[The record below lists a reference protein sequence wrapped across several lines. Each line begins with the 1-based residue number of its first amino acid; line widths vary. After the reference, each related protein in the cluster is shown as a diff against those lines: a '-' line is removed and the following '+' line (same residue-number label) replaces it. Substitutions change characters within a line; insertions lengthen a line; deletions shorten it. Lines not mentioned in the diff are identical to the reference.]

1 MSHLV
6 LVRHGQSEWN
16 EKNLFTGW
24 RNPDLTAQGIDEA
37 KAAGQALKQQGLV
50 FDLAFTS
57 DLQRAQKT
65 LTLLLAEQ
73 GQSDLPTTQNQAL
86 NERDY
91 GDLAG
96 LNKDD
101 ARKKW
106 GDEQVHIW
114 RRSYDTPPPG
124 GESLKDTGAR
134 VLPYYDSAILPLIK
148 AGKNILIAAHGNS
161 LRSLVM
167 RLEGLSSDEIL
178 DVNIDT
184 GVPYIYQMDEA
195 GAVLDKTVLAARFRL
210 KPVALTD
217 GCANRPKLPAGWRRF
232 RALREPKTRRPRH
245 ICRGSTISAR
255 QYLRPVRRNAPM
267 SRAPNKGQ
275 TPIAAPCPKR

>member
-24 RNPDLTAQGIDEA
+24 RDPDLTAQGIDEA

-134 VLPYYDSAILPLIK
+134 VLPYYDSDILPLIK

-167 RLEGLSSDEIL
+167 RLEGLSSAEIL

-184 GVPYIYQMDEA
+184 GVPYIYQMDA
-195 GAVLDKTVLAARFRL
+195 DGAVQDKTIL
-210 KPVALTD
+210 
-217 GCANRPKLPAGWRRF
+217 
-232 RALREPKTRRPRH
+232 
-245 ICRGSTISAR
+245 
-255 QYLRPVRRNAPM
+255 
-267 SRAPNKGQ
+267 SR
-275 TPIAAPCPKR
+275 